1 MSSIDRAQDYRQT
14 AAELLDAAI
23 SAHDD
28 SVRGELLKLAENYGR
43 LANALETGRMAVGPR
58 SH

>member
-1 MSSIDRAQDYRQT
+1 MSSFQRAREYRQT

-23 SAHDD
+23 SSHDD

-43 LANALETGRMAVGPR
+43 LANALETGRMAIPAR
-58 SH
+58 I

>member
-1 MSSIDRAQDYRQT
+1 MSSFSRAQEYRHT
-14 AAELLDAAI
+14 AAELLAAAI

-43 LANALETGRMAVGPR
+43 LANALETGRMAVQVR
-58 SH
+58 H

>member
-28 SVRGELLKLAENYGR
+28 SVRSDLLRLAENYGR

>member
-1 MSSIDRAQDYRQT
+1 MSNVERAQEYRQT

-23 SAHDD
+23 AAHND

-43 LANALETGRMAVGPR
+43 LANALETGRMAIQVR
-58 SH
+58 H

>member
-1 MSSIDRAQDYRQT
+1 MSNVERAQEYRQT

-43 LANALETGRMAVGPR
+43 LANALETGRMAIQIR
-58 SH
+58 H

>member
-1 MSSIDRAQDYRQT
+1 MSSSSRAQEYRHT
-14 AAELLDAAI
+14 AVELLDAAI

-43 LANALETGRMAVGPR
+43 LANALETGRMAVQAR
-58 SH
+58 T

>member
-1 MSSIDRAQDYRQT
+1 MSSFERAQEYRQT
-14 AAELLDAAI
+14 AVELLDAAI

-43 LANALETGRMAVGPR
+43 LANALETGRMAVQTR
-58 SH
+58 H